1 MYKVVIDIGDW
12 SWDEEQKL
20 TIETSDFDK
29 AQIIQEFVEFQKE
42 HGWAADYDLVE
53 DYEEEED
60 EVEEDEVEEDEVEED
75 EVEEDE
81 VEEDEIAEYSVGD
94 IVEDEDGLVWE
105 LVG

>member
-20 TIETSDFDK
+20 TIETGDFDK

-53 DYEEEED
+53 YDDEEEEELEEDELDEEEDEED
-60 EVEEDEVEEDEVEED
+60 EVEY
-75 EVEEDE
+75 
-81 VEEDEIAEYSVGD
+81 AVGD
-94 IVEDEDGLVWE
+94 IVEDDDGLVWE

>member
-20 TIETSDFDK
+20 TIETGDFDK

-53 DYEEEED
+53 DYEEEEEEVED
-60 EVEEDEVEEDEVEED
+60 EDAQCDEEVEEEDG
-75 EVEEDE
+75 
-81 VEEDEIAEYSVGD
+81 EYAVGD

>member
-1 MYKVVIDIGDW
+1 MYKVIIDIGDW

-29 AQIIQEFVEFQKE
+29 VLIIQEFIEFQKD

-53 DYEEEED
+53 DDEEEEEVEDEEEED
-60 EVEEDEVEEDEVEED
+60 EVEEEEDE
-75 EVEEDE
+75 
-81 VEEDEIAEYSVGD
+81 AEYAVGD
-94 IVEDEDGLVWE
+94 IVEDDDGLVWE

>member
-1 MYKVVIDIGDW
+1 MYKVVIDINDW

-53 DYEEEED
+53 DYEEDEAED
-60 EVEEDEVEEDEVEED
+60 AQCDEEVEEDG
-75 EVEEDE
+75 
-81 VEEDEIAEYSVGD
+81 EYAVGD

>member
-12 SWDEEQKL
+12 SWDEDQTV
-20 TIETSDFDK
+20 TIETGDFDK
-29 AQIIQEFVEFQKE
+29 AQIIQEFIEFQKD

-53 DYEEEED
+53 DYDDEED
-60 EVEEDEVEEDEVEED
+60 EVEEDEVEDEEE
-75 EVEEDE
+75 EV
-81 VEEDEIAEYSVGD
+81 AEYSVGD

>member
-1 MYKVVIDIGDW
+1 MYKVIIDIGDW

-29 AQIIQEFVEFQKE
+29 ALIIQEFVEFQKD

-53 DYEEEED
+53 DYEEDAQCDE
-60 EVEEDEVEEDEVEED
+60 EVEEDG
-75 EVEEDE
+75 
-81 VEEDEIAEYSVGD
+81 EYAVGD

>member
-20 TIETSDFDK
+20 TIETGDFDK

-53 DYEEEED
+53 YEEEEEEEED
-60 EVEEDEVEEDEVEED
+60 ELEEEEEEEVEY
-75 EVEEDE
+75 
-81 VEEDEIAEYSVGD
+81 AVGD

>member
-1 MYKVVIDIGDW
+1 MYKVIIDLGDW

-29 AQIIQEFVEFQKE
+29 ALIIQEFVEFQKE

-53 DYEEEED
+53 DYEEDEED
-60 EVEEDEVEEDEVEED
+60 AQCDEEVEDEEEV
-75 EVEEDE
+75 
-81 VEEDEIAEYSVGD
+81 AEYSVGD

>member
-12 SWDEEQKL
+12 SWDEDQTV
-20 TIETSDFDK
+20 TIETGDFDK
-29 AQIIQEFVEFQKE
+29 AQIIQEFIEFQKD

-53 DYEEEED
+53 DYDDEED
-60 EVEEDEVEEDEVEED
+60 EVEEDEVEDEEEVDEEEEVVEYE
-75 EVEEDE
+75 
-81 VEEDEIAEYSVGD
+81 VGD

>member
-12 SWDEEQKL
+12 SWDEDQKV

-29 AQIIQEFVEFQKE
+29 AQIIQEFIEFQKD
-42 HGWAADYDLVE
+42 HGWAVDYDVTDE
-53 DYEEEED
+53 YADNQDDEEED
-60 EVEEDEVEEDEVEED
+60 EEEEEE
-75 EVEEDE
+75 
-81 VEEDEIAEYSVGD
+81 AEYEVGD

>member
-12 SWDEEQKL
+12 SWDEEQKV
-20 TIETSDFDK
+20 TIETGDFDK

-42 HGWAADYDLVE
+42 HGWAADYELVE
-53 DYEEEED
+53 DYEEEEEE
-60 EVEEDEVEEDEVEED
+60 EV
-75 EVEEDE
+75 
-81 VEEDEIAEYSVGD
+81 EYSVGD